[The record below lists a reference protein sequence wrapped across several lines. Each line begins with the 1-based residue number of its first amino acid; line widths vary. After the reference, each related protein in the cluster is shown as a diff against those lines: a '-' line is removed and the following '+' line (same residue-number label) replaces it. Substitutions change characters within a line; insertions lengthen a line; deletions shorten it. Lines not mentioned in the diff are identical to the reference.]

1 VASAEEAAK
10 RVQQQPVLVQVR
22 IVDEEL
28 WVVAKTVERIELVQ
42 LEQQAGLTEVGQEIR
57 PDEEPSE
64 A

>member
-10 RVQQQPVLVQVR
+10 LVQQQPVLVQVR

-42 LEQQAGLTEVGQEIR
+42 LEQQAGLTEVGQEVR